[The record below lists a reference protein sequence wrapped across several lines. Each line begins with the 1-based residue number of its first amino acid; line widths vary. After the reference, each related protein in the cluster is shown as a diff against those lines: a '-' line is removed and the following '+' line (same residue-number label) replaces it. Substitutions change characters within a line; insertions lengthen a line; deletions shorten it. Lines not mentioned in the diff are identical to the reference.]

1 MSAEDKKPSRRAEY
15 MGVDAFVR
23 KLRRALIEAV
33 TMLKHATP
41 RSPALELSTRP
52 ASVGVTHGELEL
64 TQ

>member
-23 KLRRALIEAV
+23 KLRRALI
-33 TMLKHATP
+33 ATP